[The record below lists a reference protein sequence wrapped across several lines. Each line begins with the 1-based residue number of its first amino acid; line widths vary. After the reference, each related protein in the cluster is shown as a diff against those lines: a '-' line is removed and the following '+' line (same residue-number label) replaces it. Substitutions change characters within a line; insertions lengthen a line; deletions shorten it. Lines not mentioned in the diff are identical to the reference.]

1 MRHSVMIT
9 KSRYMM
15 LLGWIAM
22 NSSRQVQIPQGLGS
36 TRLEAPSGAAL
47 VERRAL
53 VGSKVDLEILMI
65 CSKNS
70 NSSSQ

>member
-1 MRHSVMIT
+1 MIT

-22 NSSRQVQIPQGLGS
+22 NSSRLGQIPQGLGS
-36 TRLEAPSGAAL
+36 TRLAVPSGAAL

-53 VGSKVDLEILMI
+53 VGNKVDLGILMI

>member
-1 MRHSVMIT
+1 MIT

-22 NSSRQVQIPQGLGS
+22 NSSRQVQIPLVLGS
-36 TRLEAPSGAAL
+36 IRLAVLSGAAL
-47 VERRAL
+47 VGKRAL
-53 VGSKVDLEILMI
+53 VGNKVDLGILMI
-65 CSKNS
+65 FSKNS